1 MYRPGFEA
9 SPSRIRVKSNIAL
22 VTHSEDAMLRG
33 TGAAREEGEAA
44 VVQLSQQTLAD
55 PFIPNPDIVLLLV
68 FISTTH

>member
-1 MYRPGFEA
+1 
-9 SPSRIRVKSNIAL
+9 
-22 VTHSEDAMLRG
+22 MLRG